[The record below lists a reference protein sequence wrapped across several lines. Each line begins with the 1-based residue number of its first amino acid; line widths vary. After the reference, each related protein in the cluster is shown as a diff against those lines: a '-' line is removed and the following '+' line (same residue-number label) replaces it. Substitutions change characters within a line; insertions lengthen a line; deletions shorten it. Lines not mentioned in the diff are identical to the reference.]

1 MAATY
6 AMPPAHSHVGHGHSH
21 SRKSAGSQAP
31 LQPPALNP
39 AYQFNQDSVQMS
51 SFNPYGAVA
60 NDSRRPSNSFPDLQT
75 QPNDS
80 SHLQLPSSSS
90 FSTPNRA
97 RLKSIERRKSV
108 GLPTHLNLQGSG
120 YGYVASSTGKFQGSD
135 QKGKRPWI
143 SIKELTSATLVLLP
157 CALASLVFEVGIPIR
172 ISTSQGELK
181 PLNGLPSEDLPGSS
195 GSPGQN
201 ALLER
206 LAAMTSMTLLLLG
219 VGGKVAQK
227 LGITHSG
234 GNTSFKQSLVSIPAT
249 QILWRLLGR
258 ILCVGLPFY
267 ATLHLGGTRVVTILL
282 LTLASN
288 IMVSGEEANELST
301 WKEWKRLTMWRKW
314 SMTSLLIQMASDSLG
329 FTSIS
334 SLTTIMMGYAS
345 LATVV
350 FALPPPFMSPKAR
363 RSMLNASGT
372 ASARKDLH
380 ESSSKEAG
388 PLPGLARS
396 PLVSTPEDTNL
407 TIFAALLAA
416 IPCLIFHYNTTSRA
430 GASLDYGLLWSL
442 MTGILAAFT
451 FSFADTKALRNGRG
465 LTSMLAAFVS
475 IVLLSIVHHEK
486 TPDLF
491 LQGLLGGAS
500 FAAFI
505 FDDKAASSKTAH
517 VSHHD
522 HHTHHEVARPGDI
535 DGASRFTNYLL
546 HRVHTS
552 PLLYTILAEKDSRR
566 IFYFMW

>member
-6 AMPPAHSHVGHGHSH
+6 AMPPTHNHFGHGHSH
-21 SRKSAGSQAP
+21 SRKTAGSQVP
-31 LQPPALNP
+31 LQSPSLNP
-39 AYQFNQDSVQMS
+39 GYQFNQESVQMN

-60 NDSRRPSNSFPDLQT
+60 DDSRRPSNAFPDLQT

-108 GLPTHLNLQGSG
+108 GLPTHLNLQGSS
-120 YGYVASSTGKFQGSD
+120 YGYAASSTGKFQGSD

-143 SIKELTSATLVLLP
+143 SIKELTSAFLVLLP
-157 CALASLVFEVGIPIR
+157 CALASLVFEVGIPTR
-172 ISTSQGELK
+172 MSTSQGDLNS
-181 PLNGLPSEDLPGSS
+181 LNGLLSEDLAMSAD
-195 GSPGQN
+195 SPGQS
-201 ALLER
+201 AVLER
-206 LAAMTSMTLLLLG
+206 LGGMTAMTLLLLG
-219 VGGKVAQK
+219 FGGKVAQK
-227 LGITHSG
+227 FGTTHG
-234 GNTSFKQSLVSIPAT
+234 GENTSFTQSLISIPPT
-249 QILWRLLGR
+249 RILWRLSGR
-258 ILCVGLPFY
+258 ILCVALPFY
-267 ATLHLGGTRVVTILL
+267 ATLHLGGARVVTVLL

-288 IMVSGEEANELST
+288 VMVSGEEANELST
-301 WKEWKRLTMWRKW
+301 WKGWKRLITWRKW
-314 SMTSLLIQMASDSLG
+314 STTSLLVQMISDSLG

-334 SLTTIMMGYAS
+334 SLPSIMTGYAS

-350 FALPPPFMSPKAR
+350 FALPPPFISPKPR
-363 RSMLNASGT
+363 RSMLNAPGT
-372 ASARKDLH
+372 ASDRKDLDG
-380 ESSSKEAG
+380 SSSKAGG
-388 PLPGLARS
+388 PLPGLATS
-396 PLVSTPEDTNL
+396 PLVSTAEDTNL

-430 GASLDYGLLWSL
+430 GANADYGLVWSL
-442 MTGILAAFT
+442 MTGILTAFT
-451 FSFADTKALRNGRG
+451 FSFADSKALRNSRG
-465 LTSMLAAFVS
+465 LASMLAAFVS
-475 IVLLSIVHHEK
+475 TVLLSIVHHAK

-517 VSHHD
+517 ISHHE
-522 HHTHHEVARPGDI
+522 HHTHHELARPGDI
-535 DGASRFTNYLL
+535 AGASRFTNYLL
-546 HRVHTS
+546 HRAQTS

>member
-6 AMPPAHSHVGHGHSH
+6 AMPPIHSHVGHGHSH
-21 SRKSAGSQAP
+21 SRKTTGSQAP
-31 LQPPALNP
+31 LQSPALNP
-39 AYQFNQDSVQMS
+39 EYQLNQESVQMN
-51 SFNPYGAVA
+51 SFNPYETVT
-60 NDSRRPSNSFPDLQT
+60 DDTRRPSNAFPDLQM

-90 FSTPNRA
+90 FSTSNRA
-97 RLKSIERRKSV
+97 RLKSIERRKSF

-172 ISTSQGELK
+172 ILNTQGELNS
-181 PLNGLPSEDLPGSS
+181 LNGLSSEDLPMASE
-195 GSPGQN
+195 SPGQR
-201 ALLER
+201 ALLGR
-206 LAAMTSMTLLLLG
+206 LGGMTAMTLLLLG
-219 VGGKVAQK
+219 LGGKVAQK
-227 LGITHSG
+227 LGTTDGG
-234 GNTSFKQSLVSIPAT
+234 GNTSFKQSLVGIPPT
-249 QILWRLLGR
+249 QILWRLSGR

-267 ATLHLGGTRVVTILL
+267 ATLHLGGARVVTVLL

-301 WKEWKRLTMWRKW
+301 WRGWKRLIVWRKW
-314 SMTSLLIQMASDSLG
+314 SITSLLVQMTSDSLG

-334 SLTTIMMGYAS
+334 SLATIMMGYAS

-350 FALPPPFMSPKAR
+350 FALPPPFMSPKPR
-363 RSMLNASGT
+363 RAMLNASGT
-372 ASARKDLH
+372 ASARKDWDG
-380 ESSSKEAG
+380 SSSKGAR
-388 PLPGLARS
+388 PLPGLATS
-396 PLVSTPEDTNL
+396 PLISTPEDTNL
-407 TIFAALLAA
+407 TISAAILAA
-416 IPCLIFHYNTTSRA
+416 IPCLMFHYTSTSRA
-430 GASLDYGLLWSL
+430 GANLDYGLVWSL
-442 MTGILAAFT
+442 MTGVLAAFT
-451 FSFADTKALRNGRG
+451 FSFADTKVLRNGRG
-465 LTSMLAAFVS
+465 LASMLAAFVS

-505 FDDKAASSKTAH
+505 FDDKAASSKTAN
-517 VSHHD
+517 VSQHD
-522 HHTHHEVARPGDI
+522 HHTHHELARPGDI
-535 DGASRFTNYLL
+535 AGASRFTNYLL
-546 HRVHTS
+546 HRAHS
-552 PLLYTILAEKDSRR
+552 YSLLYTILAEKDSRR